1 MQRTLFRSRFL
12 FFKLSHEK
20 ILEGTCIPWPTC
32 LPCSSSKWSKCTS
45 RKQDVVFR
53 SCLFN
58 FYPIDVCPRILE
70 TAKRFLVALSLRTIL
85 LLHNLRFLDMRAIH
99 DVELSSVNR
108 FFEGFPASISRR
120 SFDGSLT
127 KCGMPWKENVVG
139 VWFHESG
146 YGFQGASVG
155 GKYSFGAAIIY
166 SPSPREGTEQVLPTP
181 QRAPALPTHLVGGGW
196 PKVLDGMQWTM
207 TEHSLASR
215 LEAVCVY
222 GVGEWGRGG
231 CAVQ

>member
-1 MQRTLFRSRFL
+1 
-12 FFKLSHEK
+12 
-20 ILEGTCIPWPTC
+20 
-32 LPCSSSKWSKCTS
+32 
-45 RKQDVVFR
+45 
-53 SCLFN
+53 
-58 FYPIDVCPRILE
+58 
-70 TAKRFLVALSLRTIL
+70 
-85 LLHNLRFLDMRAIH
+85 
-99 DVELSSVNR
+99 
-108 FFEGFPASISRR
+108 
-120 SFDGSLT
+120 
-127 KCGMPWKENVVG
+127 MPWKENVVG

-215 LEAVCVY
+215 LEAVCVC
-222 GVGEWGRGG
+222 VWSVCGG